1 VKAPTNKFND
11 PEYLRETQYASST
24 KLADRGQLHA
34 QYSVATDSVFDHLTR
49 NTPWAGA
56 RDILEVGVGPGWW
69 WNTAVQ
75 HLDPQASL
83 TITDLSPGM
92 VDESVARLHELGLN
106 VTGRTAD
113 AADLPFA
120 DDSFDVVA
128 AHYMLYH
135 VPNPEQA
142 LREFHRVLRPGGTLV
157 AASNGPNHMLQFLD
171 VLSAVFGEQVD
182 SYEINNRF
190 PPIEGLAMLRTVFA
204 EAQWHPHID
213 SLRITNLADALRYV
227 HSFPPGESADTSQ
240 TAALQHELEKRTV
253 NGVLHIQKETG
264 VFVAKRSA
272 NP

>member
-1 VKAPTNKFND
+1 MQGCKFND
-11 PEYLRETQYASST
+11 RKYLRGTQYATST
-24 KLADRGQLHA
+24 RLGDRGQLHA
-34 QYSVATDSVFDHLTR
+34 QYSVATESVFEHLTR

-92 VDESVARLHELGLN
+92 VDESVARLKELGLT
-106 VTGRTAD
+106 VTGQTAD
-113 AADLPFA
+113 AADPPFA
-120 DDSFDVVA
+120 DGSFDVVA

-142 LREFHRVLRPGGTLV
+142 LSEFHRVLRPGGTLV

-182 SYEINNRF
+182 GYEINNRF
-190 PPIEGLAMLRTVFA
+190 PPIEGLAMLRTLFA
-204 EAQWHPHID
+204 EAEWHPHID
-213 SLRITNLADALRYV
+213 SLRITNLADALRYLQ
-227 HSFPPGESADTSQ
+227 SFPPGESAD
-240 TAALQHELEKRTV
+240 ALQTDSLRSELVLRTV
-253 NGVLHIQKETG
+253 DSVLHVQKETG